1 MAAAVSEC
9 PTLDCPVRFMSAP
22 KLVLYPTA
30 AEASLAR
37 PALLHTLEKLDFIGT
52 HFLLDERP
60 HYHAGPAFLDHIS
73 FLGCSPAI
81 ELEAPAQLAE
91 AAARAGRFCHL
102 QLHEATKLPR
112 LRIRPG
118 QRPRCRQCRTDIEP
132 EYLLSPSSPP
142 VALNCPGCRRQI
154 EPERLNW
161 RQSGAIARIFLDIWG
176 IHSAE
181 AVPSD
186 LLLQQLGHTTG
197 GRWDFFYIED

>member
-1 MAAAVSEC
+1 M
-9 PTLDCPVRFMSAP
+9 
-22 KLVLYPTA
+22 
-30 AEASLAR
+30 AR
-37 PALLHTLEKLDFIGT
+37 PALLHTLARLDFIST
-52 HFLLDERP
+52 DFLLDERT
-60 HYHAGPAFLDHIS
+60 HYHTGPAFLDHIS

-81 ELEAPAQLAE
+81 ELAAPAQDAE

-102 QLHEATKLPR
+102 HLHEATKLPR

-132 EYLLSPSSPP
+132 ESLLSLNASS
-142 VALNCPGCRRQI
+142 VTLTCPGCRRQI

-161 RQSGAIARIFLDIWG
+161 RQSGAIARIFLDIWS
-176 IHSAE
+176 IHIAE
-181 AVPSD
+181 AVPTD

>member
-1 MAAAVSEC
+1 
-9 PTLDCPVRFMSAP
+9 MSAP

-30 AEASLAR
+30 ADTYLAG
-37 PALLHTLEKLDFIGT
+37 PALRHALEKLNFIST
-52 HFLLDERP
+52 QFQLDGQS
-60 HYHAGPAFLDHIS
+60 HYHTGPAFLDHIS

-81 ELEAPAQLAE
+81 ALEAPTQDAE
-91 AAARAGRFCHL
+91 SAARTGRFCHL
-102 QLHEATKLPR
+102 HLHEATKLPR

-132 EYLLSPSSPP
+132 ESLLSLNSAS
-142 VALNCPGCRRQI
+142 VTLNCPGCRREI

-176 IHSAE
+176 IHNGE
-181 AVPSD
+181 AVPGD
-186 LLLQQLGHTTG
+186 LLLQQLGHTTS